1 MGKSNCLAIAA
12 AFIGG
17 AIVGATAGLL
27 LAPEKGE
34 DTRKKVREALEKSG
48 IKLDK
53 ADLEALV
60 TRVKNAVTSSDDE
73 IEDEEQEVGND
84 NA

>member
-1 MGKSNCLAIAA
+1 MGKGNGLAIAA

-17 AIVGATAGLL
+17 AVVGAAAGLL

-53 ADLEALV
+53 SDLEALV
-60 TRVKNAVTSSDDE
+60 TRVKNAVTSSGDE
-73 IEDEEQEVGND
+73 EEEEDETISD
-84 NA
+84 L